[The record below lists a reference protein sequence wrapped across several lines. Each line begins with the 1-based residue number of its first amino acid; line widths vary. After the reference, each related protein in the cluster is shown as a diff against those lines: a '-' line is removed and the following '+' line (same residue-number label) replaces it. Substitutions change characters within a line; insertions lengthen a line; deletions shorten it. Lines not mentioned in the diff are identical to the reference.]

1 MQIIVGIIIILVL
14 LLVMEIYR
22 EVHCFKRTDY
32 TIASEKIRVPE
43 NEEKRVIFLS
53 DMHNQQYGPDNRELV
68 MAIKDAKP
76 DLIFIGGDMLIGKE
90 DVDYEPALAFVKEIV
105 KMCPVYYA
113 NGNHEQRM
121 KENPEDFQYSYETYK
136 ETLEANGVVFLENE
150 TYNFSEWNVE
160 LKGIEIPLGC
170 YRRFRKGEL
179 SVEEIKER
187 VGEPDLSAFEI
198 LMAHNPTYMKEYQ
211 KWGADLVLSGH
222 LHGGVVRIPGVL
234 GVISP
239 AFELFPKYSGDL
251 YRDGNK
257 FSVVSK
263 GLGTHTFHIRLW
275 NPAEF
280 IVLHLKSCN
289 S

>member
-14 LLVMEIYR
+14 FLVMEIYR

-32 TIASEKIRVPE
+32 TITSEKIQIPE
-43 NEEKRVIFLS
+43 NEEKRVVFLS
-53 DMHNQQYGPDNRELV
+53 DMHNQQYGSANRELV
-68 MAIKDAKP
+68 MAIKAAKP

-105 KMCPVYYA
+105 KICPVYYA

-121 KENPEDFQYSYETYK
+121 KENPEDYQYSYAIYK
-136 ETLEANGVVFLENE
+136 EALEASGVIFLEND
-150 TYNFSEWNVE
+150 THYFQEWNVE

-187 VGEPDLSAFEI
+187 VGEPDPSAFEV
-198 LMAHNPTYMKEYQ
+198 LMAHNPTYMEEYQ

>member
-1 MQIIVGIIIILVL
+1 
-14 LLVMEIYR
+14 
-22 EVHCFKRTDY
+22 
-32 TIASEKIRVPE
+32 
-43 NEEKRVIFLS
+43 
-53 DMHNQQYGPDNRELV
+53 

-136 ETLEANGVVFLENE
+136 ETLEANGVFFLENE

-187 VGEPDLSAFEI
+187 IGEPDLSAFEI